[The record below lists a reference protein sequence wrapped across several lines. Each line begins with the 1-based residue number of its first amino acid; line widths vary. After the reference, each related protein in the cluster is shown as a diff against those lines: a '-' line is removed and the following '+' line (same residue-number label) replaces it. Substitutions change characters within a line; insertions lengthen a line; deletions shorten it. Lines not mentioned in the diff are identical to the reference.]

1 MAIGLQIRET
11 MSGTLTLHDSTPQAF
26 AFALCAFT
34 PHIFR
39 FTAPRPF
46 QGRLRL
52 GDEVMPCEGEL
63 TLRLTGPHYR
73 VGFDHPHLGKLQAV
87 GNKRYGHGG
96 WIRSLVT
103 CPLTVYQGTEA
114 IGEAEV
120 AYRESILLF
129 PFRALRLVPQ
139 ERAFDGA
146 MELQP

>member
-11 MSGTLTLHDSTPQAF
+11 MRGTLALHGGTPQAF

-34 PHIFR
+34 PHVFS
-39 FTAPRPF
+39 FTVPRPF

-52 GDEVMPCEGEL
+52 GEDIVPCEGEL

-73 VGFDHPHLGKLQAV
+73 VDFHHPRLGALQAL
-87 GNKRYGHGG
+87 GNKRYGHNG
-96 WIRSLVT
+96 WRRSLVT
-103 CPLTVYQGTEA
+103 CPLTIYQDGEA

-120 AYRESILLF
+120 AYRDSILLF

-139 ERAFDGA
+139 ERAFAGP
-146 MELQP
+146 MEVQP